1 MGNTM
6 HFLLPLRPTYSQ
18 PPAVRLLSVLLPS
31 WEQVAACG
39 TQSFLLQRGNREL
52 SLMESSHSHF
62 WSLFLGVDHAFLLD
76 AGQAY
81 DPDLANY
88 YVLTTGA
95 GGGGGEHPIHSSEEK
110 NLFTLLLEKKLS
122 RSLELLAVV
131 ALTSM

>member
-1 MGNTM
+1 
-6 HFLLPLRPTYSQ
+6 
-18 PPAVRLLSVLLPS
+18 
-31 WEQVAACG
+31 
-39 TQSFLLQRGNREL
+39 
-52 SLMESSHSHF
+52 MESSHSHF
-62 WSLFLGVDHAFLLD
+62 WSLFLGVDHAFLPD

-110 NLFTLLLEKKLS
+110 NLFTLLLEKKHPCLLP